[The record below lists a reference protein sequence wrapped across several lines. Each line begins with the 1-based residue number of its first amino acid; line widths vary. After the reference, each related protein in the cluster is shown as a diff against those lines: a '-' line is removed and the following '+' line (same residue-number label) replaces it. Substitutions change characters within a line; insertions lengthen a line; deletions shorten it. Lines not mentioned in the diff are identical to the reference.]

1 MKPALT
7 VLREDMSDATGLEAR
22 LQQLLAKRGQELVR
36 GLVEEVTNLNREIAL
51 LRRELAALSDY
62 QNSRDRWLVLD
73 ETSHVARLPKT
84 AIIEPDQLLR
94 PRDGFYP
101 AEYTSSGVP
110 FRWTGPLPQFSF
122 DVFVDRAR
130 GADLKL
136 EVLNCID
143 LEKQGHVML
152 LVDGEAVPLDI
163 EPVGPTGFN
172 ATATVPKNAEG
183 RATNLVFVLPA
194 VLPPAGSKDARL
206 LGVAFGRLTVTA
218 RPDASA

>member
-1 MKPALT
+1 
-7 VLREDMSDATGLEAR
+7 MSDTPGLEAR

-36 GLVEEVTNLNREIAL
+36 GLVEEVTNLNREIVM

-62 QNSRDRWLVLD
+62 QNSRDRWLVMD
-73 ETSHVARLPKT
+73 GETRIARLPKS
-84 AIIEPDQLLR
+84 AVVEPDQLLR

-101 AEYTSSGVP
+101 AEYTSAGVP
-110 FRWTGPLPQFSF
+110 FRWTGPSPQFSF
-122 DVFVDRAR
+122 DVFVDRSR

-143 LEKQGHVML
+143 LEKQGHAML
-152 LVDGEAVPLDI
+152 LVDGEATPLEF
-163 EPVGPTGFN
+163 EPVGTTGFN
-172 ATATVPKNAEG
+172 ATAQLSQNLEG

-218 RPDASA
+218 RPDTTA

>member
-1 MKPALT
+1 
-7 VLREDMSDATGLEAR
+7 MSDATGLEAR

-36 GLVEEVTNLNREIAL
+36 GLVEEVTNLNREIVM
-51 LRRELAALSDY
+51 LRRELTALSDY

-73 ETSHVARLPKT
+73 QTRQVARLPRSAT
-84 AIIEPDQLLR
+84 IEPDQLLR

-101 AEYTSSGVP
+101 AEYTSAGVP
-110 FRWTGPLPQFSF
+110 FRWTGPSTQFFF
-122 DVFVDRAR
+122 DVFVDRSH

-143 LEKQGHVML
+143 VERQIGLML
-152 LVDGEAVPLDI
+152 LADGEAVPLEV
-163 EPVGPTGFN
+163 EPVGLTGF
-172 ATATVPKNAEG
+172 TASAFLPAQADG

-194 VLPPAGSKDARL
+194 VLPPEGSKDERL

-218 RPDASA
+218 RPDMIA